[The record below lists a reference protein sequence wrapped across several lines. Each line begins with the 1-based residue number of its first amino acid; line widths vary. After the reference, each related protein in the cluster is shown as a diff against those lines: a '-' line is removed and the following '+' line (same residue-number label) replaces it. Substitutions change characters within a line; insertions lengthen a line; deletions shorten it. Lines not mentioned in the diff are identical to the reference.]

1 MEDKKEIKDV
11 KAEAGAAHAETHDE
25 GGKFMK
31 NRRQFLGAF
40 AGLVGAFGAAE
51 VVLPLLASFTPVQRG
66 KPEPAVLKLDD
77 IPVGGFATGAFA
89 GYSFMAFNNKAGME
103 VISLKCSHLGC
114 TVKWSD
120 AEKKFK
126 CPCHDGWFDEHGV
139 NKGGPPPA
147 PLDKL
152 PFKVVGD
159 KLIVGGA

>member
-1 MEDKKEIKDV
+1 MEEKKETKEV
-11 KAEAGAAHAETHDE
+11 HAEEHEE
-25 GGKFMK
+25 GGKFLA

-40 AGLVGAFGAAE
+40 VGVVGAVGAAE
-51 VVLPLLASFTPVQRG
+51 IVVPLLGSFTPVQRG

-77 IPVGGFATGAFA
+77 IPVGSTASGAYA
-89 GYSFMAFNNKAGME
+89 GYSFLVFNRKAGIE

-114 TVKWSD
+114 TVKWYE
-120 AEKKFK
+120 AENKFK
-126 CPCHDGWFDEHGV
+126 CPCHDGWFDEHGI

-152 PFKVVGD
+152 EYKIAGD

>member
-1 MEDKKEIKDV
+1 MEEKKDN
-11 KAEAGAAHAETHDE
+11 KAVEPGKEEAAHG
-25 GGKFMK
+25 GGKFLA
-31 NRRQFLGAF
+31 NRRQFLFSF
-40 AGLVGAFGAAE
+40 AGLAGVFGAAQI
-51 VVLPLLASFTPVQRG
+51 VYPLLASFKPVQRG
-66 KPEPAVLKLDD
+66 KPEPAVVSFGDVPAD
-77 IPVGGFATGAFA
+77 GFAQGVFA
-89 GYSFMAFNNKAGME
+89 GSTFLAFNRKEGIE

-114 TVKWSD
+114 LVKWNE

-152 PFKVVGD
+152 PFKVAGD

>member
-1 MEDKKEIKDV
+1 MEEKKEIKEEP
-11 KAEAGAAHAETHDE
+11 KAAAEEAHHEE
-25 GGKFMK
+25 GGKFLA

-40 AGLVGAFGAAE
+40 AGIVGAVGATG
-51 VVLPLLASFTPVQRG
+51 VVAPLLASFTPVQRG
-66 KPEPAVLKLDD
+66 KPEPAVLNMAD
-77 IPVGGFATGAFA
+77 IPEEGSAQGAFA
-89 GYSFMAFNNKAGME
+89 GYSFIAFNRKAGME

-114 TVKWSD
+114 TVKWNE

-152 PFKVVGD
+152 EFKVSGG